1 MRILIALSLTLV
13 GCDADT
19 PLSSSE
25 QATTCGST
33 STELAPGAP
42 AKYTPIGFL
51 NNGCTAFLLDAE
63 HVAAAAHCFVH
74 TVDGNFQQGLRFYPG
89 YHPSIVTQDP
99 TSVPHAILDRVVVG
113 TRVEPPGLFPGSDWG
128 IAHVGAWRHLDP
140 ASLTEFAQLDADM
153 SEGPGPVEH
162 VAYNRGAFP
171 VTGPDMMFDDT
182 LCQLM
187 PWFPNQTV
195 HGVWAKR
202 LGPKPAGEG
211 YGCNVRWMAGTIY
224 SDCSLVSTG
233 NEIIQH
239 DCETWGGSS
248 GAPLLRERKDG
259 STVVVG
265 LTHGGHY
272 DPRVWVSNNIACR
285 VAKDPVC
292 GDPATGFGCNLT
304 TKTCYQEMPLS
315 MSPNPT
321 CQQRVAGVGRSY
333 GPASIR
339 FAHAP
344 RFASNVAVA
353 RRPDGTGA
361 TAVFGI
367 DADLDQVVMRQRL
380 DEQPDY
386 KSPFSYWQP
395 LPRVS
400 EHELENIAACSD
412 GEGRPMVFVT
422 ARQAGR
428 NRILRTRF
436 DAKLYAWRTWDPVEV
451 PDLDPSV
458 LANVADV
465 DAAYDNDGNCHVY
478 ALDSAGTSIWSANMN
493 DDWQQPPQ
501 WESLVVK
508 SSAASGERITAL
520 RDDDGFTWV
529 VTLDDTGQMHAFA
542 RECNDDV
549 NAWFHYTSI
558 PSAYAVPRWRDID
571 LYWNSKG
578 EARLVAI
585 PSNADNVPLVQYQL
599 PRRSC
604 YASNN
609 PDGSPAM
616 PVNDASIPAK
626 LWAPAS
632 KTLIRPQLRTITAS
646 RWLEDQ
652 PGTVSPTIF
661 STDEQGNVYV
671 ISNTAGHGWTF
682 EWQSFY
688 HEVVS
693 FP

>member
-1 MRILIALSLTLV
+1 MLCTALPLV
-13 GCDADT
+13 ACNADA
-19 PLSSSE
+19 PAVSSTE
-25 QATTCGST
+25 GATTCGST
-33 STELAPGAP
+33 STELTPSAP
-42 AKYTPIGFL
+42 AKYKPIGFL

-63 HVAAAAHCFVH
+63 HVAAAAHCFVI
-74 TVDGNFQQGLRFYPG
+74 TETGSFQGDLRFYPG
-89 YHPSIVTQDP
+89 YHPSLVTQDP
-99 TSVPHAILDRVVVG
+99 NGVPHAILDRAVVG

-128 IAHVGAWRHLDP
+128 IAHVREWVNFEPG
-140 ASLTEFAQLDADM
+140 SLTEFAQLDADM

-171 VTGPDMMFDDT
+171 VTGPDMMFDNS
-182 LCQLM
+182 LCQLT
-187 PWFPNQTV
+187 PWWPNQTV
-195 HGVWAKR
+195 HGMWTKQ
-202 LGPKPAGEG
+202 LGPLPAGER
-211 YGCNVRWMAGTIY
+211 YGCNQRWMAGTIY
-224 SDCSLVSTG
+224 SDCSLVSTQ
-233 NEIIQH
+233 NDIIQH

-248 GAPLLRERKDG
+248 GAPLLRERSDG

-265 LTHGGHY
+265 LTHGGAF
-272 DPRVWVSNNIACR
+272 DPPVKVPNGINCKED
-285 VAKDPVC
+285 KDPVC
-292 GDPATGFGCNLT
+292 GDPATGFGCDLASN
-304 TKTCYQEMPLS
+304 TCYQEMPFT
-315 MSPNPT
+315 MTPNPT
-321 CQQRVAGVGRSY
+321 CMPRTPGVGSSN
-333 GPASIR
+333 GPAAIR

-353 RRPDGTGA
+353 RRPDGTAA

-380 DEQPDY
+380 DDRPDY

-400 EHELENIAACSD
+400 EHQLENIAACSAGD
-412 GEGRPMVFVT
+412 GRPMVFVT

-436 DAKLYAWRTWDPVEV
+436 DAKLDAWRTWEPIEV

-458 LANVADV
+458 PASVADL

-493 DDWQQPPQ
+493 DDWSRAPSWDP
-501 WESLVVK
+501 VIVK
-508 SSAASGERITAL
+508 SPAASGTRLTAL
-520 RDDDGFTWV
+520 RDDDGFTWLA
-529 VTLDDTGQMHAFA
+529 TLDATGQMHAFA

-549 NAWFHYTSI
+549 NAWFHYTKI
-558 PSAYAVPRWRDID
+558 PSSYAVPSWRDLD
-571 LYWNSKG
+571 LYWNSAG

-585 PSNADNVPLVQYQL
+585 PTNADNVPLVQYQL
-599 PRRSC
+599 PHRKC
-604 YASNN
+604 GAVNN
-609 PDGSPAM
+609 PDGSPAI
-616 PVNDASIPAK
+616 PEKDASIPAK
-626 LWAPAS
+626 LWAPGS
-632 KTLIRPQLRTITAS
+632 TMVVRPQLRTITAS

-661 STDEQGNVYV
+661 STDAQGNVYF
-671 ISNTAGHGWTF
+671 ISNTAGYGWTF